1 MTPLSRVSANF
12 PIFGCHS
19 LCSFGGLPALRKQ
32 FHDND
37 HVWGHGVRE
46 QGMFITV
53 ILLLCS
59 NNNSNKHNW
68 WCAEDHHHQRQHHRH
83 QYFFLKQRK
92 QRKISINRLHIKSKI
107 HMLSVWSWGCC
118 CGCLLLQIAFVALSF
133 YQCQWGAS
141 SINDVGQ
148 PAVVDAGG
156 GCLRHGSL
164 GCCCCYLSVLIV

>member
-59 NNNSNKHNW
+59 NNNNNKHNW
-68 WCAEDHHHQRQHHRH
+68 WCAEDHHRQRQHHRH
-83 QYFFLKQRK
+83 QYVFEDAWMQ

-118 CGCLLLQIAFVALSF
+118 C
-133 YQCQWGAS
+133 
-141 SINDVGQ
+141 
-148 PAVVDAGG
+148 
-156 GCLRHGSL
+156 R
-164 GCCCCYLSVLIV
+164 CCVCCYKSPLWRWVFISANEAPHLSMMWGNQPWLMLVVAV